1 MGPALL
7 LATFLAGAPPQPAAP
22 PASNQT
28 IIVTGKRLQE
38 TEAALRD
45 CIARD
50 CPPDEDISA
59 TLAHAENLFGTGDY
73 RNARK
78 VLQRSLDR
86 NGNEAKRYP
95 VPVSDLHR
103 SNALVAN
110 HLGLEADYARSTWGI
125 LGALKK
131 GIPTP
136 DARHLGARMEI
147 AAMISRLRG
156 LEDGADAYDSLAR
169 DADKAGRPDIAAMAR
184 LRSAGNAYR
193 LAPVDSNRS
202 RIREIARLTGP
213 DTRVAASLAKLYLA
227 RIAREG
233 GKPEEAE
240 ALVREVAG
248 AGFANPVLIYSPPY
262 QLNVQE
268 VATSRDVELTS
279 GSLEKLGNPAARFAG
294 NVEDMWMDVGFWV
307 QMDGRVT
314 DLEVVRKGGGTS
326 WAAPLLQSIS
336 GRLYA
341 PAQGPAYRLERY
353 SYTSGWESQTGSHIM
368 RRSPRARV
376 EYLDLTNDGRTAPQ

>member
-7 LATFLAGAPPQPAAP
+7 LATFLAGTAAQPAAP
-22 PASNQT
+22 PESSPP
-28 IIVTGKRLQE
+28 IIVTGKRLQDS
-38 TEAALRD
+38 EAALRD

-50 CPPDEDISA
+50 CPPDEDINA

-73 RNARK
+73 RNARRI
-78 VLQRSLDR
+78 LRRSLGR
-86 NGNEAKRYP
+86 NRNEAERYP
-95 VPVSDLHR
+95 VPVSDLYR

-125 LGALKK
+125 LDALKK

-147 AAMISRLRG
+147 AAMITRLRG
-156 LEDGADAYDSLAR
+156 FEDGADAYDKLAG

-184 LRSAGNAYR
+184 LRAAGNAYR
-193 LAPVDSNRS
+193 LAQTDSTRN
-202 RIREIARLTGP
+202 RIREIAQLTGP
-213 DTRVAASLAKLYLA
+213 ETRVAASMAKLYLA
-227 RIAREG
+227 RIAREA
-233 GKPEEAE
+233 GKADEAQ

-248 AGFANPVLIYSPPY
+248 AGFGNPVLVYSPPY
-262 QLNVQE
+262 ELNVQ
-268 VATSRDVELTS
+268 ALPTQRDTQLTSRGLAP
-279 GSLEKLGNPAARFAG
+279 LGNPASRFAG

-307 QMDGRVT
+307 QTDGRVT

-326 WAAPLLQSIS
+326 WADPLLQSMA

-341 PAQGPAYRLERY
+341 PAQSPAYRLERY
-353 SYTSGWESQTGSHIM
+353 SYTSGLESQTGSHIM

-376 EYLDLTNDGRTAPQ
+376 EYIDLTNDGRIAPQ